1 MLGCRVLERTRALQ
15 RLQAT
20 AAHAGRNNLY
30 FTARG
35 TEMCRSKVPLG
46 PLMGRREEEGDDG
59 TELYCSERESPIRYH
74 IREMKILP
82 KRREDEKGG
91 D

>member
-1 MLGCRVLERTRALQ
+1 MLFFNQNPVLEMLDCSVLERTRALQ

-20 AAHAGRNNLY
+20 TAHAGRNNLY

-46 PLMGRREEEGDDG
+46 PLMGRREEGDDDG
-59 TELYCSERESPIRYH
+59 PELHCTERGRESPRFAI
-74 IREMKILP
+74 IS
-82 KRREDEKGG
+82 EK
-91 D
+91 